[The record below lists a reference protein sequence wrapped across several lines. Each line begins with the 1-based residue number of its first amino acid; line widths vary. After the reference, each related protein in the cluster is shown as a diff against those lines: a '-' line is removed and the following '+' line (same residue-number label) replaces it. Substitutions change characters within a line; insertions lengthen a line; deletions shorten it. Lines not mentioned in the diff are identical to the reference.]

1 MSKTQRS
8 RPEMPDKPPK
18 PKQLKRQ
25 RQREAMEPPTWEF
38 PQREQPVTF
47 KPMG

>member
-1 MSKTQRS
+1 MSKTHRKQ
-8 RPEMPDKPPK
+8 PTTPPPK

-25 RQREAMEPPTWEF
+25 RQREAMEPPPLEY
-38 PQREQPVTF
+38 PQRLEPVTF